1 MSQGCKGLTR
11 PTPTKY
17 ILRWHIVRRF
27 LRRRNISSF
36 RIHCCYIMVGRKFK
50 EKHTLKQD
58 ELFCCVIIN
67 FGLKEKNVWPRWRN
81 VDTKSFSP
89 PWEPQTSISSSGTLD
104 FLLPCL
110 RINSLIIRQLL
121 ELKQSFWNLV
131 SCLARLSLNSSKSNS
146 VYKIITF

>member
-1 MSQGCKGLTR
+1 MSQDCKGLTR
-11 PTPTKY
+11 PTPTIY

-36 RIHCCYIMVGRKFK
+36 RIHCCYIIVSRKFK

-67 FGLKEKNVWPRWRN
+67 FGLKEKNVWPRWKN

-121 ELKQSFWNLV
+121 EGSYAHHYTTNAALELTLSSLDNFWN
-131 SCLARLSLNSSKSNS
+131 
-146 VYKIITF
+146 